1 MKTALALIT
10 ALTIAAPAV
19 AQEATRALV
28 NIVIAEQQC
37 GLDAPKSLVVALG
50 ERSRA
55 ETGLDTEQTVTAVY
69 GAANALGIDYALK
82 NNLGAFC
89 RHMASVYGSI
99 R

>member
-10 ALTIAAPAV
+10 AITVSTPAL

-69 GAANALGIDYALK
+69 GAANAIGVDYAQK
-82 NNLGAFC
+82 NTLGVFC